1 MKKEQVKRYSQAFK
15 QQVVRE
21 YEAGA
26 SIYTLC
32 QKYGIGG
39 YNTVKRWIEQYSKAG
54 YRSELV
60 VIQTVEDQVEV
71 KAMKQRIA
79 ELEAALAESVLENR
93 MLQTTLALA
102 SQALDIDL
110 KKNSARNHSSG
121 HHHRTGEQGNRQ
133 SVVRYQPSGLLS
145 GSPTAGAACG

>member
-110 KKNSARNHSSG
+110 KKNFGKKS
-121 HHHRTGEQGNRQ
+121 
-133 SVVRYQPSGLLS
+133 
-145 GSPTAGAACG
+145 